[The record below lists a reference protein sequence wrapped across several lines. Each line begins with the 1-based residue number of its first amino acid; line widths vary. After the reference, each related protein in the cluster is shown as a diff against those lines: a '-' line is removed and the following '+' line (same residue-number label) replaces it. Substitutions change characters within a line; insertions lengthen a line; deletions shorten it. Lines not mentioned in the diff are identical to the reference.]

1 MSDEFEAVER
11 AMLEDL
17 NAAAEGLSGELRQ
30 HSCAI
35 GTAYVSALGALP
47 ASAIVAN
54 RAIGLGLGGEASTDT
69 LDEIIDC
76 YARAGVDR
84 YFVHLHPEARPSG
97 AADWLRARGLEEA
110 RGWVKFVRGRAAPPE
125 AATDLEVRPAT
136 PQDGPAFGRI
146 VADAFD
152 LGEAA
157 APWLARLIGRPNWH
171 CYMSFAG
178 DEPAGAA
185 VLFVH
190 NGVGWLD
197 FAATAPAFR
206 RRGSQSAPMHRRIL
220 DALDL
225 GCELLATETGEAVPG
240 DPQHSY
246 RNIVRMG
253 FSPRL
258 VRKNFAPPKR

>member
-157 APWLARLIGRPNWH
+157 APWLARLIGRPSWH

-178 DEPAGAA
+178 GEPAGTG

-190 NGVGWLD
+190 NGIGWLD
-197 FAATAPAFR
+197 FGATAPAFR
-206 RRGSQSAPMHRRIL
+206 RRGSQGALMRRRIL

-253 FSPRL
+253 FAPRL
-258 VRKNFAPPKR
+258 VRRNFAPPKR